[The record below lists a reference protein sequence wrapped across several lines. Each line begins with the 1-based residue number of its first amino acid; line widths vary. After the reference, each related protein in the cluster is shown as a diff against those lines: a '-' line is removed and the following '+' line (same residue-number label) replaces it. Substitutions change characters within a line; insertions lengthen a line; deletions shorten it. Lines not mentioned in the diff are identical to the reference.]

1 MCINAMLVMMLRM
14 MMRRKVCTSML
25 EENYRATLSHNRRT
39 KDEYISTQVSL
50 LELAPEAYVKAVDE
64 QERQESIP

>member
-1 MCINAMLVMMLRM
+1 MPVMV
-14 MMRRKVCTSML
+14 MMRRKVYTSML
-25 EENYRATLSHNRRT
+25 EENYRATLSHSKRT